1 MSIHGLLLNN
11 DFVTIYSWWLLWIKN
26 SSRSHLFQEEV
37 ASLGELSVDAICRHL
52 NKLTENLEY
61 KIPRNTKCPR
71 ECGHVGWSEWNSTF
85 RPIHGGR
92 GPSRVCSISIRDC
105 SRCIECGWCKLEALL
120 KDQDLPKAGKSACSL
135 KQFVSEYF
143 VVNKRFYKWPSTK

>member
-1 MSIHGLLLNN
+1 MAG
-11 DFVTIYSWWLLWIKN
+11 
-26 SSRSHLFQEEV
+26 
-37 ASLGELSVDAICRHL
+37 LGELSVDAICRHL

-120 KDQDLPKAGKSACSL
+120 KDKNLPKEGRSACSL
-135 KQFVSEYF
+135 VMQFVSEYF
-143 VVNKRFYKWPSTK
+143 LVNERFYKWRSTK